1 MKTPIHI
8 LRYGTVGDKAHLEK
22 AISTFDY
29 LAINANSA
37 AYVSGAIA
45 KFVVEKLF
53 NNDQKGYFIDPI
65 TYAFQKD
72 IHLLK
77 NKEQKFRKSIL
88 KLIHCYGKPVSNVC
102 NDTPIQ
108 ISDFNK
114 DEDIEAFCKRV
125 LDFQY
130 KIIQQYISQEDMSKY
145 LIYDTRSSLTDI
157 VQLHPKFLI
166 APYFYLDSTDPSCH
180 DWLDWLKINEKCI
193 SIAKRNAYK
202 YGNLPV
208 FAQIVLSQGSLLD
221 TTTIQKIKTTYS
233 NCECDGFTIWVD
245 GLDEHEAT
253 FDQLNCFVELLKN
266 IKGKPIY
273 NMYGGFFSILLTH
286 KSINLLDGVS
296 HGLEYGES
304 RAVYPVGGGIPVS
317 KYYVMPL
324 HQRTDFTKAFYL
336 LEHHRVLNT
345 NLSDWGST
353 EKYYKEV
360 CKCDQCKQTMQDV
373 MINFIKFES
382 DQFYEVKRKNG
393 TTRRK
398 KASAETKENCL
409 YHYLLCK
416 KVEFNI
422 VTKKS
427 VQAILQGLDDE
438 KGNYERCSFIEAHEL
453 DYINNWINT
462 IRPLFSGE
470 NRNAK

>member
-1 MKTPIHI
+1 MKTHIHI
-8 LRYGTVGDKAHLEK
+8 LRYGTVGDKVHLEK
-22 AISTFDY
+22 AVNTFDY

-53 NNDQKGYFIDPI
+53 NNAKKGYFIDPI
-65 TYAFQKD
+65 TYAFQKN

-77 NKEQKFRKSIL
+77 NKDQKLKKSIL
-88 KLIHCYGKPVSNVC
+88 KLIDCYGKPTSNVH
-102 NDTPIQ
+102 NDIPIQ
-108 ISDFNK
+108 ISDFEK
-114 DEDIEAFCKRV
+114 DGDIEAFCNRI
-125 LDFQY
+125 LNFQY
-130 KIIQQYISQEDMSKY
+130 SVIQQYISQEGMSKY
-145 LIYDTRSSLTDI
+145 LIYDTASSLTDI
-157 VQLHPKFLI
+157 AQLHPKFLI
-166 APYFYLDSTDPSCH
+166 APYFYLDITDPDFH
-180 DWLDWLKINEKCI
+180 NWLDLNKKCI
-193 SIAKRNAYK
+193 SIAKKNANQ
-202 YGNLPV
+202 YGNLPI
-208 FAQIVLSQGSLLD
+208 FAQIVLSKESLLD
-221 TTTIQKIKTTYS
+221 IKAIQEIKKTYS
-233 NCECDGFTIWVD
+233 DCECDGFTIWVD

-253 FDQLNCFVELLKN
+253 LEHLKCFVELLKN
-266 IKGKPIY
+266 IKVKPIY

-286 KSINLLDGVS
+286 KSIHLLDGVS

-336 LEHHRVLNT
+336 LEHNKVLNT
-345 NLSDWGST
+345 SLSDWGST

-360 CKCDQCKQTMQDV
+360 CKCDQCKQIMQDV

-382 DQFYEVKRKNG
+382 DQFYEVKRKSG

-416 KVEFNI
+416 KVEFYI
-422 VTKKS
+422 VAKKS
-427 VQAILQGLDDE
+427 IQSILQGLNSE
-438 KGNYERCSFIEAHEL
+438 KSKYEKCPFIEENEL
-453 DYINNWINT
+453 EYINNWTNAIC
-462 IRPLFSGE
+462 PLLPGE
-470 NRNAK
+470 NRNAKQ

>member
-1 MKTPIHI
+1 MKAPIHI

-22 AISTFDY
+22 ATNTFDY

-53 NNDQKGYFIDPI
+53 NSDKKGYFIDPI
-65 TYAFQKD
+65 TYAFQKN

-77 NKEQKFRKSIL
+77 NKDQKLKKSIL
-88 KLIHCYGKPVSNVC
+88 KLIDCYGKPASNVC
-102 NDTPIQ
+102 NDIPIQ
-108 ISDFNK
+108 ISDFDK
-114 DEDIEAFCKRV
+114 DEDIEAFCRQV

-130 KIIQQYISQEDMSKY
+130 AVIQQYISQEDMSKY
-145 LIYDTRSSLTDI
+145 LIYDTGSSLTDI
-157 VQLHPKFLI
+157 AQLHPKFLI
-166 APYFYLDSTDPSCH
+166 APYFYLDITDPDFH
-180 DWLDWLKINEKCI
+180 GWLNINRKCI
-193 SIAKRNAYK
+193 SIAKKNADQ

-208 FAQIVLSQGSLLD
+208 FAQIVLSQECLLD
-221 TTTIQKIKTTYS
+221 ATAIQKIKTAYS
-233 NCECDGFTIWVD
+233 QCECDGFTIWVD

-253 FDQLNCFVELLKN
+253 LEQLKCFVELLKN

-286 KSINLLDGVS
+286 KSINLLNGVS
-296 HGLEYGES
+296 HGLEYGEN

-317 KYYVMPL
+317 KYYLMPL
-324 HQRTDFTKAFYL
+324 HQRADFTKAFYL
-336 LEHHRVLNT
+336 LKHNNVLDT
-345 NLSDWGST
+345 SLPDWGPT

-360 CKCDQCKQTMQDV
+360 CKCDQCKQIMQDI

-422 VTKKS
+422 VAKKRI
-427 VQAILQGLDDE
+427 QPILQGLNAE
-438 KGNYERCSFIEAHEL
+438 KDKYEKCSFIEDHEL
-453 DYINNWINT
+453 DYISNWINT
-462 IRPLFSGE
+462 IRPLLPGE